1 MFQLQRTGYMFKNV
15 EHCLSLSQSLASGSG
30 RRNLLLTRMEGGEQ
44 WREEKLVNGKIK
56 YAKAY
61 MSELSTRYPTL
72 QGTCCNK
79 TSKGRINLQRFL
91 IVHTHLASTRV
102 EGGD

>member
-1 MFQLQRTGYMFKNV
+1 MGGSTMMAMAAHTPLLVMNPPPIQLQHGPW
-15 EHCLSLSQSLASGSG
+15 AS
-30 RRNLLLTRMEGGEQ
+30 RY
-44 WREEKLVNGKIK
+44 K